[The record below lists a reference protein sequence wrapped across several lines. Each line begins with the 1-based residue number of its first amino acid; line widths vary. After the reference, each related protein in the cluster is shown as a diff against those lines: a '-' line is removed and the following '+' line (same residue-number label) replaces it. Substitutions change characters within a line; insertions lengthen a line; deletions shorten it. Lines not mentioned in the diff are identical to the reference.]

1 MLGSTN
7 FLKIYQN
14 LIKIFNQNP
23 TGKVDH
29 PKNQRKTSV
38 YQKRVF
44 YHFEAYKI
52 TQNII

>member
-23 TGKVDH
+23 IEKVDH
-29 PKNQRKTSV
+29 LKKLKKNFNFIKKSIRIL
-38 YQKRVF
+38 F
-44 YHFEAYKI
+44 
-52 TQNII
+52 